1 MKSRVRCIISGRV
14 QGVFYR
20 ASAAE
25 KARSLGLVG
34 FVRNLSNGAVELV
47 AEGER
52 AFLERLI
59 DWCRKGPP
67 GAYIENIEV
76 EWQDSRDEFTVF
88 SIRG

>member
-1 MKSRVRCIISGRV
+1 MARVRILISGRV

-25 KARSLGLVG
+25 EAGRLGLVG
-34 FVRNLSNGAVELV
+34 WVRNLAGGRVEAV

-52 AFLERLI
+52 ETLRLFI

-67 GAYIENIEV
+67 MARVSGV
-76 EWQDSRDEFTVF
+76 EEDWSEATGEYGDF
-88 SIRG
+88 SLRY